1 MRWGAL
7 RDNVKIKMESVTQL
21 AAGPLFI
28 KKTFLRSTFGVWG
41 LSLIS
46 EAKRFFPRLRQSKK
60 SVNPTKNDCD
70 TWVVEQCECFSPFFT
85 FLNWKRVTYFVV
97 NGGPLNKS
105 AKEFVVSRAL
115 MMLIVI
121 EQACTTRLM
130 KLQTR
135 ESRRRPSFHL
145 SIHQHSS
152 ILSFTLYSTLS
163 GL

>member
-1 MRWGAL
+1 
-7 RDNVKIKMESVTQL
+7 MESVTKL
-21 AAGPLFI
+21 AASSSNFSLKEPEKFFEVS
-28 KKTFLRSTFGVWG
+28 FLY
-41 LSLIS
+41 SLV
-46 EAKRFFPRLRQSKK
+46 KRFFPRLRQSKKK

-152 ILSFTLYSTLS
+152 ILSFTLHTL
-163 GL
+163 